1 MTGWFRSQN
10 EYLSQIET
18 KVNLVFSESERISL
32 FFRLAYGLREGE
44 LRFTS
49 SILFGVL
56 IMSRLNTSRLISC
69 RRLLG
74 VVSLFVLG
82 IGLPHAAFAAPQD
95 PFDPVADELVRI
107 YVDELTNC
115 DCDYLV
121 VAVLEGAPSS
131 EKSKE
136 GVVVSMFPPTN
147 DGTSKNNDP
156 IPGIDIIVE
165 KDPEDNPRPSPSF
178 DIGSLLFGDTKSGS
192 VDHNT
197 TRSNRDGIRDTGG
210 GLGSGDAKSGAISH
224 NNVRSNRGSKTDTG
238 GGLGSGDTKSGAINH
253 NNVRSNRGT
262 KADTGGGTGSGDTK
276 SGAVN
281 HNSSRS
287 NKGTTTDTGG
297 ENDHRFWKSRSARLG
312 DSGDESN
319 VVQCEHCGASC
330 TERCRCQ
337 PTGLD
342 LIFGHTD
349 DRLVAMESDADG
361 TYLAFETCYGM
372 RSVTL
377 TSMGK
382 DLNLTLVIAKGWRA
396 ESLNR

>member
-238 GGLGSGDTKSGAINH
+238 GG
-253 NNVRSNRGT
+253 
-262 KADTGGGTGSGDTK
+262 TGSGDTK

-382 DLNLTLVIAKGWRA
+382 YLNLTLVIAKGWRA

>member
-1 MTGWFRSQN
+1 MSRF
-10 EYLSQIET
+10 
-18 KVNLVFSESERISL
+18 ISPC
-32 FFRLAYGLREGE
+32 R
-44 LRFTS
+44 
-49 SILFGVL
+49 LFGL
-56 IMSRLNTSRLISC
+56 A
-69 RRLLG
+69 
-74 VVSLFVLG
+74 SLFVLG
-82 IGLPHAAFAAPQD
+82 IGLPTSAIAAPQD

-107 YVDELTNC
+107 YVDEMTNC

-121 VAVLEGAPSS
+121 VAVLQGALNTKNMP
-131 EKSKE
+131 KN
-136 GVVVSMFPPTN
+136 GQVVNMFPPGN
-147 DGTSKNNDP
+147 DGTRPKNTA
-156 IPGIDIIVE
+156 GT
-165 KDPEDNPRPSPSF
+165 
-178 DIGSLLFGDTKSGS
+178 GSGDGKSGAQ
-192 VDHNT
+192 DHNT
-197 TRSNRDGIRDTGG
+197 SRSNRHTRLGDTGG
-210 GLGSGDAKSGAISH
+210 GGTGSGDVKSVAISH
-224 NNVRSNRGSKTDTG
+224 NNTRSNRGS
-238 GGLGSGDTKSGAINH
+238 
-253 NNVRSNRGT
+253 

-297 ENDHRFWKSRSARLG
+297 ENDYRFWKSRSGRLG

-330 TERCRCQ
+330 TEHCRCQ

-349 DRLVAMESDADG
+349 DRLLTMESDADG

-382 DLNLTLVIAKGWRA
+382 DLNWTLVIAKGWRA

>member
-1 MTGWFRSQN
+1 MSRF
-10 EYLSQIET
+10 
-18 KVNLVFSESERISL
+18 ISPC
-32 FFRLAYGLREGE
+32 R
-44 LRFTS
+44 
-49 SILFGVL
+49 LFGL
-56 IMSRLNTSRLISC
+56 A
-69 RRLLG
+69 
-74 VVSLFVLG
+74 SLFVLG
-82 IGLPHAAFAAPQD
+82 IGLPTSAIAAPQD

-107 YVDELTNC
+107 YVDEMTNC

-121 VAVLEGAPSS
+121 VAVLQGALNTKNMP
-131 EKSKE
+131 KN
-136 GVVVSMFPPTN
+136 GQVVNMFPPGN
-147 DGTSKNNDP
+147 DGTRPKNTA
-156 IPGIDIIVE
+156 GT
-165 KDPEDNPRPSPSF
+165 
-178 DIGSLLFGDTKSGS
+178 GSGDGKSGAQ
-192 VDHNT
+192 DHNT
-197 TRSNRDGIRDTGG
+197 TRSNRHTRLGDTGG
-210 GLGSGDAKSGAISH
+210 GGTGSGDVKSVAISH
-224 NNVRSNRGSKTDTG
+224 NNTRSNRGS
-238 GGLGSGDTKSGAINH
+238 
-253 NNVRSNRGT
+253 

-297 ENDHRFWKSRSARLG
+297 ENDYRFWKSRSGRLG

-330 TERCRCQ
+330 TEHCRCQ

-349 DRLVAMESDADG
+349 DRLLTMESDADG

>member
-1 MTGWFRSQN
+1 MSRF
-10 EYLSQIET
+10 
-18 KVNLVFSESERISL
+18 ISPC
-32 FFRLAYGLREGE
+32 R
-44 LRFTS
+44 
-49 SILFGVL
+49 LFGL
-56 IMSRLNTSRLISC
+56 A
-69 RRLLG
+69 
-74 VVSLFVLG
+74 SLFVLG
-82 IGLPHAAFAAPQD
+82 IGLPTSAIAAPQD

-107 YVDELTNC
+107 YVDEMTNC

-121 VAVLEGAPSS
+121 VAVLQGALNTKNMP
-131 EKSKE
+131 KN
-136 GVVVSMFPPTN
+136 GQVVNMFPPGN
-147 DGTSKNNDP
+147 DGTRPKNTA
-156 IPGIDIIVE
+156 GT
-165 KDPEDNPRPSPSF
+165 
-178 DIGSLLFGDTKSGS
+178 GSGDGKSGAQ
-192 VDHNT
+192 DHNT
-197 TRSNRDGIRDTGG
+197 TRSNRHTRLGDTGG
-210 GLGSGDAKSGAISH
+210 GGTGSGDVKSVAISH
-224 NNVRSNRGSKTDTG
+224 NNTRSNRGS
-238 GGLGSGDTKSGAINH
+238 
-253 NNVRSNRGT
+253 

-297 ENDHRFWKSRSARLG
+297 ENDYRFWKSRSGRLG

-330 TERCRCQ
+330 TEHCRCQ

>member
-1 MTGWFRSQN
+1 MSRF
-10 EYLSQIET
+10 
-18 KVNLVFSESERISL
+18 ISPC
-32 FFRLAYGLREGE
+32 R
-44 LRFTS
+44 
-49 SILFGVL
+49 LFGL
-56 IMSRLNTSRLISC
+56 A
-69 RRLLG
+69 
-74 VVSLFVLG
+74 SLFVLG
-82 IGLPHAAFAAPQD
+82 IGLPTSAIAAPQD

-107 YVDELTNC
+107 YVDEMTNC

-121 VAVLEGAPSS
+121 VAVLQGALNTKNMP
-131 EKSKE
+131 KN
-136 GVVVSMFPPTN
+136 GQVVNMFPPGN
-147 DGTSKNNDP
+147 DGTRAKNTA
-156 IPGIDIIVE
+156 GT
-165 KDPEDNPRPSPSF
+165 
-178 DIGSLLFGDTKSGS
+178 GSGDGKSGAQ
-192 VDHNT
+192 DHNT
-197 TRSNRDGIRDTGG
+197 TRSNRHTRLGDTGG
-210 GLGSGDAKSGAISH
+210 GGTGSGD
-224 NNVRSNRGSKTDTG
+224 V
-238 GGLGSGDTKSGAINH
+238 KSGAINH
-253 NNVRSNRGT
+253 NSVRSNRGS

-297 ENDHRFWKSRSARLG
+297 ENDYRFWKSRSGRLG

-330 TERCRCQ
+330 TEHCRCQ

-349 DRLVAMESDADG
+349 DRLLTMESDADG

>member
-1 MTGWFRSQN
+1 MSRF
-10 EYLSQIET
+10 
-18 KVNLVFSESERISL
+18 ISPC
-32 FFRLAYGLREGE
+32 R
-44 LRFTS
+44 
-49 SILFGVL
+49 LFGL
-56 IMSRLNTSRLISC
+56 A
-69 RRLLG
+69 
-74 VVSLFVLG
+74 SLFVLG
-82 IGLPHAAFAAPQD
+82 IGLPTSAIAAPQD

-107 YVDELTNC
+107 YVDEMTNC

-121 VAVLEGAPSS
+121 VAVLQGALNTKNMP
-131 EKSKE
+131 KN
-136 GVVVSMFPPTN
+136 GQVVNMFPPGN
-147 DGTSKNNDP
+147 DGTRAKNTA
-156 IPGIDIIVE
+156 GT
-165 KDPEDNPRPSPSF
+165 
-178 DIGSLLFGDTKSGS
+178 GSGDGKSGAQ
-192 VDHNT
+192 DHNT
-197 TRSNRDGIRDTGG
+197 TRSNRHTRLGDTGG
-210 GLGSGDAKSGAISH
+210 GGTGSGDVKSVAISH
-224 NNVRSNRGSKTDTG
+224 NNTRSNRGS
-238 GGLGSGDTKSGAINH
+238 
-253 NNVRSNRGT
+253 

-297 ENDHRFWKSRSARLG
+297 ENDYRFWKSRSGRLG

-330 TERCRCQ
+330 TEHCRCQ

-349 DRLVAMESDADG
+349 DRLLTMESDADG

-396 ESLNR
+396 DSLNR

>member
-1 MTGWFRSQN
+1 MSRF
-10 EYLSQIET
+10 
-18 KVNLVFSESERISL
+18 ISPC
-32 FFRLAYGLREGE
+32 R
-44 LRFTS
+44 
-49 SILFGVL
+49 LFGL
-56 IMSRLNTSRLISC
+56 A
-69 RRLLG
+69 
-74 VVSLFVLG
+74 SLFVLG
-82 IGLPHAAFAAPQD
+82 IGLPTSAIAAPQD

-107 YVDELTNC
+107 YVDEMINC

-121 VAVLEGAPSS
+121 VGLLEGALNNRNMP
-131 EKSKE
+131 KE
-136 GVVVSMFPPTN
+136 GQVIDLFPPGNT
-147 DGTSKNNDP
+147 GTSKNNDP

-210 GLGSGDAKSGAISH
+210 GLGSGDTKSGAINH

-238 GGLGSGDTKSGAINH
+238 GG
-253 NNVRSNRGT
+253 
-262 KADTGGGTGSGDTK
+262 TGSVDAK

-287 NKGTTTDTGG
+287 NKGTTTDIGG
-297 ENDHRFWKSRSARLG
+297 ENDYRFWKSRSGRLG

-319 VVQCEHCGASC
+319 VVQCEHCGASGS
-330 TERCRCQ
+330 EHCRCQ

-349 DRLVAMESDADG
+349 DRLLTMESDADG
-361 TYLAFETCYGM
+361 TYLAFETCYGI

-382 DLNLTLVIAKGWRA
+382 DLNLTFVIAKGW
-396 ESLNR
+396 LDLDVLMDGQF